1 MHPAFGVAGS
11 SHVFRAPNSEEIKRR
26 SRVFSTNLTMANA
39 YTDRS
44 SLDLKSDFAAIAA
57 TRPLLHL
64 ELLSPSFALLF
75 ETKPASRGIGQP
87 DRAPPTRSL
96 TFAKSLSDRLS
107 RSGGGLRADDIGLA
121 MNPILLNSAR
131 PRPAILLH
139 VDLGPN
145 TSSGYRPVRTL
156 WSFNGSDGAN
166 PQASL
171 LIDGNGDLFGTTGS
185 GTLFEIPNSSSKE

>member
-1 MHPAFGVAGS
+1 MVRHRIHLRGFRPRLLPPRYCKVMIRRRAEVPVICTMHPAFGVAGS

-64 ELLSPSFALLF
+64 EPLSPSFTLLF

-96 TFAKSLSDRLS
+96 TLASGALDLS
-107 RSGGGLRADDIGLA
+107 RER
-121 MNPILLNSAR
+121 
-131 PRPAILLH
+131 
-139 VDLGPN
+139 
-145 TSSGYRPVRTL
+145 
-156 WSFNGSDGAN
+156 
-166 PQASL
+166 
-171 LIDGNGDLFGTTGS
+171 
-185 GTLFEIPNSSSKE
+185 